1 MKLLIKQRVFAWTDT
16 FDIYDEYGNRKYYVK
31 TEFFNIGHHMHVYG
45 IDGRELGVIR
55 QRIFTFLPTFDIEM
69 GGRVIG
75 SIKKRFTLFFS
86 SYDVNYNGYRVEG
99 DFMGWDYD
107 VYAGS
112 RRVIHISKELFH
124 WGDTYVLDFD
134 DPKDEATG
142 LLLVLAIDAV
152 NCSNNNH

>member
-16 FDIYDEYGNRKYYVK
+16 FDIYDESGGRRYHVK

-45 IDGRELGVIR
+45 ADGSELGVIR
-55 QRIFTFLPTFDIEM
+55 QRIFTLLPAFDIEM
-69 GGRVIG
+69 GGRAVG
-75 SIKKRFTLFFS
+75 SIRKRFSLFFPR
-86 SYDVNYNGYRVEG
+86 YEVDYNGYRVEG
-99 DFMGWDYD
+99 DFLGWDYD

-124 WGDTYVLDFD
+124 WGDTYVLDFA

-142 LLLVLAIDAV
+142 LLLVLAIDAA
-152 NCSNNNH
+152 NCTKNSD